1 MIAENFNYD
10 APTTLEEAISLLHQ
24 YGDDAKILA
33 GGHSLVPM
41 MKLRFASPT
50 HLIDINNIPGL
61 SYVKEE
67 DGFLKIGA
75 MTKEVDMEDSEMVKS
90 KYHIFGDATKL
101 IADPQVRNFGTI
113 GGNLAHGD
121 AANDHPAV
129 MLALGA
135 EVEITGKDGKRSVSI
150 DEFFHGFYMTAVQH
164 GEVLTEIRV
173 PAASGKYGSSYHKA
187 ERKVGDYAT
196 AGVAVMVQIGDD
208 GKCTKVGIG
217 LTNVNSTPMRASR
230 SEEVLLGSDLSE
242 AVIKEAA
249 KYAAEDCNPS
259 EDLRGDVD
267 FKRHLVK
274 VITKRML
281 NLAISRANGGETKSA
296 AEIKKMLEPAL
307 VAYANSIGIDAHV
320 DDLKADTLKKV
331 LDKLGYN

>member
-10 APTTLEEAISLLHQ
+10 APSTLEEAIALLHQ

-61 SYVKEE
+61 SYIKEE
-67 DGFLKIGA
+67 DGLLKIGA
-75 MTKEVDMEDSEMVKS
+75 MTKEVEVEESEIIKN

-101 IADPQVRNFGTI
+101 IADPQVRNFGTL

-129 MLALGA
+129 MFALGA
-135 EVEITGKDGKRSVSI
+135 SVEITGNQGKRTVPI

-164 GEVLTEIRV
+164 GEVLTEIQI
-173 PAASGKYGSSYHKA
+173 PAASGNYGSAYHKA

-196 AGVAVMVQIGDD
+196 AGVAAMVQIGAD
-208 GKCTKVGIG
+208 GRCTKVGIG
-217 LTNVNSTPMRASR
+217 LTNVNSVPMRASR
-230 SEEVLLGSDLSE
+230 SEEALLGSDLSE
-242 AVIKEAA
+242 AVINQAA
-249 KYAAEDCNPS
+249 QYASEDCNPS
-259 EDLRGDVD
+259 ADLRGDED
-267 FKRHLVK
+267 YKRHLVK

-281 NLAISRANGGETKSA
+281 NLAITRAKNQG
-296 AEIKKMLEPAL
+296 
-307 VAYANSIGIDAHV
+307 
-320 DDLKADTLKKV
+320 
-331 LDKLGYN
+331 